1 MFSVNSEIFCMIVQ
15 GAVLEK
21 QHKIK
26 ALSPERD
33 SAFCFYS
40 AIVYLAAGLLLLTV
54 CRVISSAY
62 PDLQLPGSEGA
73 LQRYW

>member
-1 MFSVNSEIFCMIVQ
+1 MIVQ
-15 GAVLEK
+15 GPFLEK
-21 QHKIK
+21 QHKLK
-26 ALSPERD
+26 ALSLSGD

-40 AIVYLAAGLLLLTV
+40 AIVYLAAGFLLLTV
-54 CRVISSAY
+54 CTGISSAY